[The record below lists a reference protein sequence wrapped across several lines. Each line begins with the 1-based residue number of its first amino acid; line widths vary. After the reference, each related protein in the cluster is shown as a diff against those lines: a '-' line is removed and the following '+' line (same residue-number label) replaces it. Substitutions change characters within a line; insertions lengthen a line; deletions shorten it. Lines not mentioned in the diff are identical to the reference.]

1 LAEVKFAVW
10 GAGEAET
17 GVIAGEAADKGVS
30 PGLGVAGVEIFD
42 GFFIGIVKLDGTPTG
57 LVGCGATGLVAPKDN
72 LGDIKDESELLE
84 RGGFEV
90 TGAGL
95 VAGVMSNPPNAE
107 DKSPNAVKFDDGAVF
122 PEGAVGPI
130 VRGGALGAG
139 AGFAGG
145 AYSFNIEFFKS
156 FLEVGRPLSAAI
168 TGAVCVCTGESNS
181 NPNKD
186 EFDTRSVRA
195 RTASEGEGV
204 RDLFGGSSKFDSRA
218 SFVSSPVTTP
228 FVVASESDLVESEV
242 SRSRWRVFWTIARGT
257 SWSSSE

>member
-1 LAEVKFAVW
+1 M
-10 GAGEAET
+10 
-17 GVIAGEAADKGVS
+17 IAGEAAGKGLS
-30 PGLGVAGVEIFD
+30 AGLTVAGVEIFD
-42 GFFIGIVKLDGTPTG
+42 GFFMGMVKLDGTPTD
-57 LVGCGATGLVAPKDN
+57 LVGCGATGLVCPKDN
-72 LGDIKDESELLE
+72 MGDVKDESALLDG
-84 RGGFEV
+84 GGFE
-90 TGAGL
+90 GIL
-95 VAGVMSNPPNAE
+95 VAFVVGLISNPPNVE

-122 PEGAVGPI
+122 PDGAVTPI
-130 VRGGALGAG
+130 VTGGALGVG
-139 AGFAGG
+139 AGFAG

-156 FLEVGRPLSAAI
+156 FLEVGRPLSVAI
-168 TGAVCVCTGESNS
+168 TGTVCVCTGESNS

-228 FVVASESDLVESEV
+228 FVVASESDLVERDV
-242 SRSRWRVFWTIARGT
+242 SRSRWRVCWTIARGT